1 MITVSSHVSANVDS
15 HGWYSALR
23 RCDTSDSDEIVTC
36 SYAVRGCTRRRDI
49 AQSCSGKLGTM
60 SGGVDPWRL
69 VGARTGGISRSPEE
83 SATINI
89 SRTIDPFTGIKANP
103 LIDIKGRTST
113 HIQLTFIP
121 LNSNLTFG
129 GVESGN
135 PLPTSACVQELDNK
149 EASHLPREKITLQR
163 RGPNSI
169 RPDTR
174 FHHSSI
180 HMGNIAHPGLDR
192 AMLTPRPQRKCSLT
206 LSNKNHS

>member
-1 MITVSSHVSANVDS
+1 MVTINSHVSANVDS
-15 HGWYSALR
+15 QGWYSALH
-23 RCDTSDSDEIVTC
+23 RCDALDSDGTVIC
-36 SYAVRGCTRRRDI
+36 SCTIQGCTRRRDV

-60 SGGVDPWRL
+60 LGDVDPWRS
-69 VGARTGGISRSPEE
+69 VGARTGGISWSPEE

-89 SRTIDPFTGIKANP
+89 SRMIDPFTGIKINP

-121 LNSNLTFG
+121 LNSNLTFE

-135 PLPTSACVQELDNK
+135 PLPTSTCVQEPNNK
-149 EASHLPREKITLQR
+149 EVSHLPREKTAIGR
-163 RGPNSI
+163 RGSNLI
-169 RPDTR
+169 QPDTH
-174 FHHSSI
+174 FHQPSI
-180 HMGNIAHPGLDR
+180 HMGNIAHPGLNR